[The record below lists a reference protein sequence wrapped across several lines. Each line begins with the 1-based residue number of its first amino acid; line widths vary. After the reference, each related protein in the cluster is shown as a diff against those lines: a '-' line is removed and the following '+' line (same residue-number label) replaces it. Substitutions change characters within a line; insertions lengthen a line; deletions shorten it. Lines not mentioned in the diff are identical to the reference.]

1 MVSSHRK
8 LCALVLDEE
17 VVQFGLLGKLITEAY
32 AVVIDSEAQHNLALL
47 CLLLKYGSI
56 LVVVVADVT
65 RLAPDGFPRLVKG

>member
-32 AVVIDSEAQHNLALL
+32 AVVLDSEA
-47 CLLLKYGSI
+47 
-56 LVVVVADVT
+56 
-65 RLAPDGFPRLVKG
+65 